1 MLVRG
6 HKRSRVGSLPSNPG
20 PGRRD
25 GTHPERSSCLE
36 WGTQTSGHGTPTLR
50 QHGTVPE
57 PQQHLGVGDV
67 PTCRDSVPTPALRGW
82 QGFPLEAGP
91 R

>member
-1 MLVRG
+1 M
-6 HKRSRVGSLPSNPG
+6 GSLPSNPG
-20 PGRRD
+20 PAGWDGVSDRRE
-25 GTHPERSSCLE
+25 GTHPERGSCLE

-50 QHGTVPE
+50 QRGTMPE

-67 PTCRDSVPTPALRGW
+67 PTCRDVSPHLPSVAGRG
-82 QGFPLEAGP
+82 FRVEAGP